1 MLLRSLNVRFLL
13 EHSATWILGS
23 LKFPFSDVNLC
34 WLIPN
39 WKPQYSAV
47 AIGED
52 TSEILSVLSL
62 LSLFI
67 SFSCSAK
74 RAFSFRIFSSVL
86 EQLLYLSAFSNDTL
100 RALEVW
106 ETVDVI
112 CWEIS
117 PLCMSFEAD
126 TLVLQQPLASS
137 FDFLS
142 TFSLNQYG
150 MSSDSSVS

>member
-1 MLLRSLNVRFLL
+1 M
-13 EHSATWILGS
+13 
-23 LKFPFSDVNLC
+23 
-34 WLIPN
+34 
-39 WKPQYSAV
+39 
-47 AIGED
+47 
-52 TSEILSVLSL
+52 LSL

-74 RAFSFRIFSSVL
+74 SAFSFRIFSSVL
-86 EQLLYLSAFSNDTL
+86 EQLLYLLAFSNDTL

-117 PLCMSFEAD
+117 PLCMSLEAD
-126 TLVLQQPLASS
+126 TVLLQQPLASS
-137 FDFLS
+137 FEFLS